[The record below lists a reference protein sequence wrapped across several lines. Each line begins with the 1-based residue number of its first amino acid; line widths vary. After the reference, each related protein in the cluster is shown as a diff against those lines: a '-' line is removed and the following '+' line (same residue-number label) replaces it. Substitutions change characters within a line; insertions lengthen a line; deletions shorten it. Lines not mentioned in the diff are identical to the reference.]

1 MEAVMGTQ
9 KKPAIRPSQI
19 LEHLDVD
26 DLQELAGRL
35 LEDGLSEKEVVDELA
50 ALVDRVVQLDVL
62 LGGTPA
68 GAVAGAV
75 LEAVDRDVIIRPIV
89 RQIVRAVANPEQR
102 RKVLAFLRGKK
113 R

>member
-1 MEAVMGTQ
+1 
-9 KKPAIRPSQI
+9 
-19 LEHLDVD
+19 
-26 DLQELAGRL
+26 
-35 LEDGLSEKEVVDELA
+35 
-50 ALVDRVVQLDVL
+50 VL
-62 LGGTPA
+62 FGATPA

-89 RQIVRAVANPEQR
+89 RQIVKFVAHPEQR